1 MTDPVCG
8 IVMPISPMEDCT
20 AQHWADVKDII
31 SDAISSAGYE
41 PRLVSTA
48 AEVDIIQKR
57 IIQNLYQNPVVV
69 CDVSC
74 KNANVMFELGL
85 RLAFDKPT
93 IVIKDDKTGYS
104 FDTSPIEHLEYPRS
118 LRHGLINKFKQ
129 DLIDKIK
136 ATAKAKEDNP
146 EFSPFLKSFG
156 PFKAASI
163 ETREVPAQELM
174 MDMMQS
180 VLNKIDRL
188 ELTTAP
194 SIQSRISAFHRFPI
208 PKLNDNEINAILRN
222 LSESFI
228 NQKIVHEETRSGSF
242 IKVSGNKLSE
252 KDQQLISEFI
262 RDILMERVSVSVN
275 KLDSEE
281 P

>member
-1 MTDPVCG
+1 MDYINDLIDDAFEIRIGILMTDPVCG

-20 AQHWADVKDII
+20 AQHWSDVKDII
-31 SDAISSAGYE
+31 SDAILSAGYE

-118 LRHGLINKFKQ
+118 LRHGTINKFKQ

-146 EFSPFLKSFG
+146 DFSPFLKSFG

-163 ETREVPAQELM
+163 ETREVPAQEIIL
-174 MDMMQS
+174 DMMQS
-180 VLNKIDRL
+180 ILNKVDRI
-188 ELTTAP
+188 AV
-194 SIQSRISAFHRFPI
+194 SAVP
-208 PKLNDNEINAILRN
+208 
-222 LSESFI
+222 
-228 NQKIVHEETRSGSF
+228 Q
-242 IKVSGNKLSE
+242 
-252 KDQQLISEFI
+252 
-262 RDILMERVSVSVN
+262 
-275 KLDSEE
+275 
-281 P
+281 